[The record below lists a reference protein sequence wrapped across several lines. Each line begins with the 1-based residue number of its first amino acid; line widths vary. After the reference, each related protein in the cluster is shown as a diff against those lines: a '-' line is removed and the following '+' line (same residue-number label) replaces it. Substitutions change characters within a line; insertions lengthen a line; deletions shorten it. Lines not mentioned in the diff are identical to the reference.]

1 MAQIQ
6 QTIIGFELGPFVPP
20 SGVNIGYLD
29 FPNGYVTTDITTD
42 SKRSGSYGF
51 KANSSGNKSAN
62 VRLLL
67 ANTALPSGNGVV
79 WEMRLRY
86 YFRIASTPAGN
97 NVVISRVGSGTN
109 AFEFQLQMDT
119 SRQLRAVPSL
129 CGNTTTAYEGTF
141 ATDTWYQVRMR
152 FYGMGSSAGGT
163 VSGGLRESSHAVGI
177 FTEDGSLEL
186 ASFEESTPVG
196 NNMPAVWPAIFFF
209 GQDSAAGGPAVAREI
224 WYDDFWCHMATD
236 TDVASMEWPRGTN
249 VEVYKPTANGA
260 TNNFTRGGVD
270 TGANWSQV
278 SEIPKTSGGGTE
290 YVSSA
295 TAGHVDLYQH
305 ATLADPDDVVFHI
318 QAVCFLFDST
328 TPQEL
333 RIGATTYSV
342 TTIDSGSARY
352 AIAHQIFSN
361 ATAMSSATFDALEF
375 GIKKLT
381 AGGTTLFSEQ
391 EFLEVLTGP
400 PNIVEEDLPDGGDPT
415 AFSVTPAIDVIGGL
429 LYTGDTT
436 SLTIATGTLGLRIG
450 GQGVEINVPTPWIVQ
465 QIQIGNRDE
474 ETS

>member
-29 FPNGYVTTDITTD
+29 FPNGYVTTDITTG
-42 SKRSGSYGF
+42 SKRSGAYGF
-51 KANSSGNKSAN
+51 KASSSGNLSAN

-67 ANTALPSGNGVV
+67 SNTALPGTNGVP
-79 WEMRLRY
+79 WELRIRY

-119 SRQLRAVPSL
+119 SRQLRAVPSFV
-129 CGNTTTAYEGTF
+129 GNTTTAYEGTF
-141 ATDTWYQVRMR
+141 STDTWYQVRMR

-163 VSGGLRESSHAVGI
+163 VSIGNRESSHDVNVYS
-177 FTEDGSLEL
+177 EDGSTLL
-186 ASFEESTPVG
+186 ASFSESTPVG

-209 GQDSAAGGPAVAREI
+209 GQDTGAGGPAVAREI
-224 WYDDFWCHMATD
+224 WYDDGWFHMATD
-236 TDVASMEWPRGTN
+236 SDVATMEWPLGTN
-249 VEVYKPTANGA
+249 VEVYPPTADGA
-260 TNNFTRGGVD
+260 TTNFTRGGVN

-278 SEIPKTSGGGTE
+278 SEIPKTSGGSTE

-295 TAGHVDLYQH
+295 TAGHIDLYQH
-305 ATLADPDDVVFHI
+305 SALADPDDVVYHI

-328 TPQEL
+328 TPQQL
-333 RIGATTYSV
+333 QIGATTYNV
-342 TTIDSGSARY
+342 TTTDSGNARY
-352 AIAHQIFSN
+352 AVAHQIFSN
-361 ATAMSSATFDALEF
+361 ATAMSSDDFDVLEF
-375 GIKKLT
+375 GIKKIT
-381 AGGTTLFSEQ
+381 AGGTSLFSEQ

-400 PNIVEEDLPDGGDPT
+400 PNIIEEDLPSGGGGGDDFT
-415 AFSVTPAIDVIGGL
+415 VTPAMTVEGGPL
-429 LYTGDTT
+429 RTDD
-436 SLTIATGTLGLRIG
+436 LTISTGTLGFRIG
-450 GQGVEINVPTPWIVQ
+450 GQGVEINVPTPWVVQ
-465 QIQIGNRDE
+465 QIQIGSRDE

>member
-1 MAQIQ
+1 
-6 QTIIGFELGPFVPP
+6 
-20 SGVNIGYLD
+20 
-29 FPNGYVTTDITTD
+29 
-42 SKRSGSYGF
+42 
-51 KANSSGNKSAN
+51 
-62 VRLLL
+62 
-67 ANTALPSGNGVV
+67 
-79 WEMRLRY
+79 
-86 YFRIASTPAGN
+86 
-97 NVVISRVGSGTN
+97 
-109 AFEFQLQMDT
+109 
-119 SRQLRAVPSL
+119 
-129 CGNTTTAYEGTF
+129 
-141 ATDTWYQVRMR
+141 MR

-163 VSGGLRESSHAVGI
+163 VSGGLRESSHAVGV

-209 GQDSAAGGPAVAREI
+209 GQDTGAGGPAVAREI
-224 WYDDFWCHMATD
+224 WYDDGWFHMATD
-236 TDVASMEWPRGTN
+236 SDVASMEWPRGTN

-305 ATLADPDDVVFHI
+305 AALADPDDVVFHI
-318 QAVCFLFDST
+318 QAVCFLFDTT
-328 TPQEL
+328 TPQQL
-333 RIGATTYSV
+333 SIGATLYSV
-342 TTIDSGSARY
+342 TTIDGGSARY
-352 AIAHQIFSN
+352 AVAHQIFSN

-381 AGGTTLFSEQ
+381 AGGTSLFSEQ

-400 PNIVEEDLPDGGDPT
+400 PNIIEEDLGDGGGGGD
-415 AFSVTPAIDVIGGL
+415 FSVTTAMTVEGGPL
-429 LYTGDTT
+429 REDT
-436 SLTIATGTLGLRIG
+436 LTIATGTLGLRIG

-465 QIQIGNRDE
+465 QIQIGSRDE